1 MELANHCCFFF
12 LLPSVE
18 EEHRPKLNMPLLWHW
33 GSKCDSA
40 ERHGKCKCLWT
51 KTWLSQLEPTRLTGT
66 GVRFVPLK
74 LRSLVVAYLFMAR
87 IFNESCASLPS
98 LAESQKSPS
107 RATSPNQISH
117 HLNHPVTKTRLPQPV
132 ISSLYTTL
140 N

>member
-87 IFNESCASLPS
+87 IFNESYCKARKRGRS

-132 ISSLYTTL
+132 DR
-140 N
+140 